1 MSGLCDI
8 IHIDMRARIDIYMY
22 TLMSNVCLVSFGWPT
37 CFFHTRF
44 DVSVITKDY
53 ILTDEQSGKANPKAP
68 LSIFPAEPAGS

>member
-1 MSGLCDI
+1 MSGPCDI
-8 IHIDMRARIDIYMY
+8 IHIDMRACIYVY
-22 TLMSNVCLVSFGWPT
+22 AVMSNMCLLQFGWPT

-53 ILTDEQSGKANPKAP
+53 TPTDEQSGKANPKAP